1 MKLENGVAEA
11 ALASTIPFE
20 SRKWIVPY
28 CAALF
33 GMMMLQISNMGFS
46 PLMPGIQESWGLNFS
61 QVGLFTGINGLSSL
75 IMAVPAGLLIHRFG
89 EKSVLCWGLLVV
101 VIGLSIVAVSTNFS
115 MGIAGRT
122 IWQFGYKA
130 TFISCVTAL
139 SLALPS
145 HLKATGMG
153 INGSLS
159 CLATA
164 VGAPLGGFLALNYSW
179 KAGMWGYAVLA
190 LLGLLVFS
198 LVYSSP
204 GKSAE
209 KGSRQEMMHGAAK
222 PRSAFRTPIVY
233 VLSLL
238 MFLGM
243 MAGISLTLFLPTA
256 LKHLYQFTA
265 MDTAATISMGF
276 VLGIPVVLFLGVFAD
291 RIKNRRLTLTFVM
304 GLTMVMALLMTSS
317 NPTLLRFGAIVILA
331 LGLSVPNLL
340 YAMAGEILAGRDVGN
355 VMGMVGF
362 GGGVSAFF
370 GPQVLG
376 WLGDITGT
384 FMAGWYFIAAV
395 SALFCV
401 VIQCL
406 KVK

>member
-1 MKLENGVAEA
+1 MKIKNGATAEVSVPM
-11 ALASTIPFE
+11 LPGE
-20 SRKWIVPY
+20 SKKWIVPF

-33 GMMMLQISNMGFS
+33 GMMMLQTSNMGFT

-61 QVGLFTGINGLSSL
+61 QVGLFTGINGLASL
-75 IMAVPAGLLIHRFG
+75 TMAVPAGLLIHRFG
-89 EKSVLCWGLLVV
+89 EKRVLCSGLLVV
-101 VIGLSIVAVSTNFS
+101 AIGLSIVALSTNFS
-115 MGIAGRT
+115 LGIVGRT
-122 IWQFGYKA
+122 VWQFGYKA

-164 VGAPLGGFLALNYSW
+164 VGAPLGGVLALKYSW
-179 KAGMWGYAVLA
+179 KAGMWGFAVLA
-190 LLGLLVFS
+190 LLGLLVFY
-198 LVYSSP
+198 LIYSP
-204 GKSAE
+204 MEKTVGKES
-209 KGSRQEMMHGAAK
+209 KRDVTHGMGK
-222 PRSAFRTPIVY
+222 PRSAYRTPIVY

-243 MAGISLTLFLPTA
+243 MAGISLTFFLPTA
-256 LKHLYQFTA
+256 LKHLYNFTA
-265 MDTAATISMGF
+265 MDTAATISTGF
-276 VLGIPVVLFLGVFAD
+276 VLGIPVVLFLGIFAD
-291 RIKNRRLTLTFVM
+291 RIKNRRLTLAFVM
-304 GLTMVMALLMTSS
+304 GLTMVMALLMTRS
-317 NPTLLRFGAIVILA
+317 NPTLLRVSAIVILS
-331 LGLSVPNLL
+331 LGLSVPNLI
-340 YAMAGEILAGRDVGN
+340 YAMAGEIFTGRDVGN
-355 VMGMVGF
+355 AMGMVGF

-376 WLGDITGT
+376 VLGDMTGT

-401 VIQCL
+401 VILCL
-406 KVK
+406 KLK